1 MIFDRRTDLALEAC
15 ERWNENRDK
24 NANNLNNLNYLSEL
38 QGVKASRRRVEGYYI
53 DIVEILDQVGAD
65 VLGKPMGNYITI
77 DLSGFW
83 DRKPDFF
90 ERAVMAVGKELKNL
104 MPDTGGAL
112 VIGLGNAA
120 MTPDAIGPLAADY
133 ILITRNLINNMPK
146 RFAGFR
152 EAAAWKTGVA
162 GTTGIESAEAVR
174 GLIDQI
180 HPAVVI
186 AIDALAARKRERLCN
201 TIQICDSGISPG
213 SGVGNDRN
221 ALNYN
226 SMGVPVIAIGVPTV
240 IDAATLAADL
250 LEEYAGDQIADI
262 LRDKHGGLMVTPK
275 EIDGQVRD
283 LAKVIG
289 YGVNWSLQDLEISD
303 MADLLS

>member
-1 MIFDRRTDLALEAC
+1 MR
-15 ERWNENRDK
+15 
-24 NANNLNNLNYLSEL
+24 
-38 QGVKASRRRVEGYYI
+38 
-53 DIVEILDQVGAD
+53 
-65 VLGKPMGNYITI
+65 
-77 DLSGFW
+77 
-83 DRKPDFF
+83 
-90 ERAVMAVGKELKNL
+90 AVGKELKNL
-104 MPDTGGAL
+104 IPDTGGAL

-174 GLIDQI
+174 GLIDQVR
-180 HPAVVI
+180 PAVVI

-201 TIQICDSGISPG
+201 TIQICDSGIAPG

-250 LEEYAGDQIADI
+250 LEEYAGDDKIADI
-262 LRDKHGGLMVTPK
+262 LRNQHGGLMVTPK

-303 MADLLS
+303 MTDLLS